1 VGTRG
6 SRGRV
11 EASVGRVCGRVFGL
25 LCAEGDHMKMNAH
38 ALAEL
43 SSLENIVEIMN
54 LMPEYYYT

>member
-1 VGTRG
+1 
-6 SRGRV
+6 
-11 EASVGRVCGRVFGL
+11 
-25 LCAEGDHMKMNAH
+25 MKMNAH